1 MRKTIYF
8 ADETEY
14 FSGTKIDQKP
24 LPADHKYFHGP
35 IWNALSWL
43 IYYLIAAPVAFLIQK
58 VWYREKVI
66 GKEKLRGYKKQGFFL
81 YGNHT
86 RLMGDVFCPPMICYP
101 KKVHIIA
108 NPDSVSIPVLGCFP
122 EMLGC
127 VPLPTDRRGVPNFHA
142 AIKKHAEKGHVVS
155 IFPEAKIWPYYT
167 KIRPFPSGSFRYPVE
182 TGKPVFCMT
191 VTHQKSK
198 FCKRPK
204 SVTYIDGPFLVDENL
219 SVKEKQKAL
228 YEAVKTCME
237 ERAKESNYEYIEYI
251 KKDPS

>member
-1 MRKTIYF
+1 MRKTIYY
-8 ADETEY
+8 ADETED

-66 GKEKLRGYKKQGFFL
+66 GKEKLRPYKKQGFFL

-108 NPDSVSIPVLGCFP
+108 NPDSVWPNNGRVGFCAGAGARFVANILK
-122 EMLGC
+122 EM
-127 VPLPTDRRGVPNFHA
+127 
-142 AIKKHAEKGHVVS
+142 
-155 IFPEAKIWPYYT
+155 KIDIELVYL
-167 KIRPFPSGSFRYPVE
+167 
-182 TGKPVFCMT
+182 GKPYPMIFEYAGDFL
-191 VTHQKSK
+191 KKK
-198 FCKRPK
+198 F
-204 SVTYIDGPFLVDENL
+204 NL
-219 SVKEKQKAL
+219 PDLQNSH
-228 YEAVKTCME
+228 
-237 ERAKESNYEYIEYI
+237 
-251 KKDPS
+251 